1 MRVNKVYLEAS
12 FISFV
17 IHGIIILYLLGFFYF
32 DSQQRSVLSKPIN
45 VNLVFEEKAKQDI
58 SNAKVKKTQI
68 QEVKTTEPIIQNT
81 VTEKSISFDSL
92 INSISVED
100 LLIEDDLISLESEQN
115 QVEMYSSLI
124 IQTIQSAWRK
134 PINIQDGLIC
144 DLRLTINKNGRVI
157 KANLIRSSGN
167 IRFDNSALKAVQR
180 VETFNFFSK
189 ILLTVYSSN
198 FKNIVVT
205 FNPSWKN
212 YSYWYIF
219 QVLFLQNLF

>member
-45 VNLVFEEKAKQDI
+45 VNLVFEEKVKQDS
-58 SNAKVKKTQI
+58 SNAKAKKTQI
-68 QEVKTTEPIIQNT
+68 QEVKATEPIIQNK
-81 VTEKSISFDSL
+81 VAEKSISFDSL

-189 ILLTVYSSN
+189 IPLSVYSSN

-205 FNPSWKN
+205 FNPS
-212 YSYWYIF
+212 
-219 QVLFLQNLF
+219 

>member
-45 VNLVFEEKAKQDI
+45 VNLVFEEKVKQDS
-58 SNAKVKKTQI
+58 SNAKAKKTQI
-68 QEVKTTEPIIQNT
+68 QEVKATEPIIQNK

-189 ILLTVYSSN
+189 IPLSVYSSN

-205 FNPSWKN
+205 FNPS
-212 YSYWYIF
+212 
-219 QVLFLQNLF
+219 

>member
-32 DSQQRSVLSKPIN
+32 DSQQRSILSKPIN
-45 VNLVFEEKAKQDI
+45 VNLVFEEKTKQDN
-58 SNAKVKKTQI
+58 SNAKAKKTQI
-68 QEVKTTEPIIQNT
+68 QEVKSTEPIIQNN

-92 INSISVED
+92 INSISFED

-189 ILLTVYSSN
+189 IPLSVYSSN

-205 FNPSWKN
+205 FNPS
-212 YSYWYIF
+212 
-219 QVLFLQNLF
+219 